1 MCQHSARFF
10 YRDVLRS
17 YFQCSECCAV
27 HVAQK
32 YHLSSVMEKAEYD
45 KHENQIEDEGYRRF
59 LRRTLEPVVAKVE
72 PNSRG
77 LDFGCGPGP
86 ALAQMFRECGFEMSV
101 YDKYY
106 ADDESVFDSHY
117 DFVTAT
123 EVVEHLKNPMLEIER
138 LWSVLKPLGILA
150 IMTKRVKDLD
160 GFACWHYKNDPT
172 HIIFFHEKTFAWI
185 AKKLDAQLCVESP
198 DVVLLIKKG

>member
-1 MCQHSARFF
+1 
-10 YRDVLRS
+10 
-17 YFQCSECCAV
+17 
-27 HVAQK
+27 
-32 YHLSSVMEKAEYD
+32 MEKAEYD

-59 LRRTLEPVVAKVE
+59 LSRTLEPVAAKVE

-185 AKKLDAQLCVESP
+185 AKKLDAQLSIESP